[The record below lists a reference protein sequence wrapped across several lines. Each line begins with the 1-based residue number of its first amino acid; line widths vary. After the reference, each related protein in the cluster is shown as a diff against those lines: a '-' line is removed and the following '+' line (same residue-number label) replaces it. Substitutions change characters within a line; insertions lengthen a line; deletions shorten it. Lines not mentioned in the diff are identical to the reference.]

1 METALLSLLAP
12 VAGGRRYFVTA
23 PQGEPLP
30 YLVLNRVSVLP
41 TYVMSGLDGFIQ
53 SRVQIDI
60 YGDQWPNVFAASQQ
74 VSTILSGYRGV
85 VNGIR
90 FQGIFVESI
99 RDLAS
104 GDASQSAD
112 RPVTN
117 LYRISIDIMINHTP
131 E

>member
-23 PQGEPLP
+23 PQGETLP
-30 YLVLNRVSVLP
+30 YLILNRVSVQP
-41 TYVMSGLDGFIQ
+41 SYVMSGVDGFVQ

-60 YGDQWPNVFAASQQ
+60 YGDKWPDVFAASQQ
-74 VSTILSGYRGV
+74 VGTILSGYRGV
-85 VNGIR
+85 INGIR
-90 FQGIFVESI
+90 FQGIFIESV

-104 GDASQSAD
+104 GDAGQSAD
-112 RPVTN
+112 RPVNN